1 MKKTKLLVFGLCSI
15 LLLASPLM
23 SCSNDS
29 SSDSSSSSSS
39 SSGNGGGNQNSGS
52 GGSGGS
58 GGAGG
63 STSTTITASEV
74 SAMQANLIG
83 KAKAG
88 DTVTLS
94 AGKVPEDASI
104 TIDKALTVNGNGI
117 DGLTVKVASSV
128 KDNVVLKNFKNA
140 KIEIVK
146 PKVSASA
153 RAVSLNDTISE
164 DGEKIEKF
172 GDGALPL
179 KLEGCTIEE
188 FRAEDDV
195 ALYLGTGDD
204 KSTID
209 DLILKKGAENFTFI
223 ENDADTSKEDRSFVE
238 KMYFEDGLKEINLIG
253 GTFDDVTFADGYADK
268 KLEFNYDAEFEQF
281 KDDSFM
287 EKAFVEERDIAIA
300 EYEATN
306 GKGVYKFEM
315 TKADFNKLNGY
326 MGVIFL
332 NDEQAAA
339 ATGVVDL
346 EAFQKKATYDTPMYN
361 MAIMGAFRVK
371 DSRATGLQPLYG
383 RNSSYLD
390 YNDAFFGNNFRDFVR
405 KIYLDNYAIYS
416 KEAIIIDIG
425 EEKVTLYVN
434 MAAIKKQDVTIN
446 ITPNYGEEGAAPEG
460 IFEGGS
466 KFTRVDLTGYKPYFI
481 IDAGVQDSNGVPMA
495 YESSIEFQFLY
506 DVDVSNEIPDTYGSN
521 AISFIDNCISK
532 PNENQSFPK
541 NRWIYL
547 PISPDQKSD
556 VGEPLYYPFA
566 MTEVTEVYPDVS
578 AVEAAEWSVNQEHI
592 TVAYYDPELKLMYN
606 DETIIKENLNPMD
619 AWEYYYDKNFE
630 YKIPCDPMAFAGGLY
645 WGFDSKV
652 VPEKITTVY
661 ARPKRFVTFFTKEV
675 DPETN
680 KERDEYVPGLFDIGF
695 INFPNISPEIM
706 GLPGPHIFFKTYDPE
721 TKELSDKI
729 TKPTEVNDYGFV
741 YLVEAYVNLV
751 IADPND
757 ATKLKEIGSRKVEA
771 LPITGE
777 GGEYNPNGNVGETY
791 FYASAEMT
799 AGSQYTP
806 ATKSNLNESLGT
818 KLYFDL
824 PVKIL
829 TSDNSK
835 VKSSLNYFEFK
846 GKLDKG
852 EKFYISQSPAPAFTD
867 PEGIEHPAQTEE
879 DITWTA
885 AKLEKYVTEDL
896 LNGMIQPIRAYDE
909 LLNNTSVT
917 VHELVDGFDENG
929 DPKKVDQTMIT
940 SISSVLADFDTG
952 MASFYSDEE
961 MKTLLTR
968 AQLSALEE
976 NANIYR
982 KYKTFKVYMINAFD
996 GKPFDT
1002 PQSKTINNI
1011 VMEILNDPNSHLY
1024 ADADCK
1030 TEYTTEDQIKALEE
1044 GTSLYQKTVVPETN
1058 N

>member
-1 MKKTKLLVFGLCSI
+1 MKKISLFGKAFISAALFALVFTGCPKP
-15 LLLASPLM
+15 AGANTDPDTPE
-23 SCSNDS
+23 NP
-29 SSDSSSSSSS
+29 
-39 SSGNGGGNQNSGS
+39 GNPTNPDNPGN
-52 GGSGGS
+52 
-58 GGAGG
+58 
-63 STSTTITASEV
+63 TDSTTTIDAAALSALQKKITD
-74 SAMQANLIG
+74 
-83 KAKAG
+83 AKAG
-88 DTVTLS
+88 STVTLQ
-94 AGKVPEDASI
+94 AGKVAAGSSI
-104 TIDKALTVNGNGI
+104 SISKAITVDGKGI
-117 DGLTVKVASSV
+117 DGLTVKVSSTV

-140 KIEIVK
+140 SLKIEK
-146 PKVSASA
+146 TASAS
-153 RAVSLNDTISE
+153 RAVSAHDAENE

-172 GDGALPL
+172 GDDALPL
-179 KLEGCTIEE
+179 RLEGCEIKE
-188 FRAEDDV
+188 FIAEDEV
-195 ALYLGTGDD
+195 ALYLGTGDE
-204 KSTID
+204 KTVIEEMN
-209 DLILKKGAENFTFI
+209 LREGAEKFTFI
-223 ENDADTSKEDRSFVE
+223 ENDDGIKAEDRSSIGTLFI
-238 KMYFEDGLKEINLIG
+238 EDGLKEINLIG
-253 GTFDDVTFADGYADK
+253 GSFDDVDFADDFADK
-268 KLEFNYDAEFEQF
+268 KLEFNYDAEFDQF

-287 EKAFVEERDIAIA
+287 EKSFVEEKDIAIA
-300 EYEATN
+300 DYEATN

-332 NDEQAAA
+332 NEEQAEA
-339 ATGVVDL
+339 ATGTLDL
-346 EAFQKKATYDTPMYN
+346 NTFQKKATYETPMYN
-361 MAIMGAFRVK
+361 MSIMGAFRVK
-371 DSRATGLQPLYG
+371 DNRATGLQPLYG

-390 YNDAFFGNNFRDFVR
+390 YNEAFFGNNFRDFVR

-446 ITPNYGEEGAAPEG
+446 ITPNYGEEGAAPTG

-481 IDAGVQDSNGVPMA
+481 IDTGVQDANGVSMA
-495 YESSIEFQFLY
+495 NESSIEYEFLY
-506 DVDVSNEIPDTYGSN
+506 DVDISNEIPDTYGSN
-521 AISFIDNCISK
+521 AISFIDDCISK
-532 PNENQSFPK
+532 PDANQLFPK
-541 NRWIYL
+541 NKWIYL
-547 PISPDQKSD
+547 PISSDQKSD
-556 VGEPLYYPFA
+556 CGEPMYYPFA
-566 MTEVTEVYPDVS
+566 MTEVTGDYPDVS

-619 AWEYYYDKNFE
+619 AWEYYYDNNFE

-645 WGFDSKV
+645 WDFDSKV

-706 GLPGPHIFFKTYDPE
+706 GLPGPHVFFKTYDPE
-721 TKELSDKI
+721 TKKLSDKI

-757 ATKLKEIGSRKVEA
+757 ATKLKEIGSRKVEN

-791 FYASAEMT
+791 FYETAEMT

-806 ATKSNLNESLGT
+806 DTKSKLNESLGT
-818 KLYFDL
+818 KLYFNL

-829 TSDNSK
+829 TSDNMS
-835 VKSSLNYFEFK
+835 VKSSLTYFDFK
-846 GKLDKG
+846 AKLDKG
-852 EKFYISQSPAPAFTD
+852 EKFYTSTQASPAFTD

-885 AKLEKYVTEDL
+885 AKLEKYVTEEL

-909 LLNNTSVT
+909 LVNNTSVN

-929 DPKKVDQTMIT
+929 DPKKLDQTIIT

-952 MASFYSDEE
+952 MASFYSDAE
-961 MKTLLTR
+961 MTASLTR

-976 NANIYR
+976 NANIYI
-982 KYKTFKVYMINAFD
+982 KYKTFKVYMINATD
-996 GKPFDT
+996 GQPFDT
-1002 PQSKTINNI
+1002 PQNKTISSI

-1024 ADADCK
+1024 ADANCT
-1030 TEYTTEDQIKALEE
+1030 TEYTTENQIKALDE
-1044 GTSLYQKTVVPETN
+1044 GTSLYFKFITPEN

>member
-1 MKKTKLLVFGLCSI
+1 MKKISLLAKAFISAALFALVFTGCPKPSG
-15 LLLASPLM
+15 ANTDPDTPENP
-23 SCSNDS
+23 SNPTDP
-29 SSDSSSSSSS
+29 
-39 SSGNGGGNQNSGS
+39 GNSGS
-52 GGSGGS
+52 
-58 GGAGG
+58 
-63 STSTTITASEV
+63 TTTIDAATLTAL
-74 SAMQANLIG
+74 QKKITDAN
-83 KAKAG
+83 AG
-88 DTVTLS
+88 STVTLQ
-94 AGKVPEDASI
+94 AGKVAAGSSI
-104 TIDKALTVNGNGI
+104 SINKAITVDGKGI
-117 DGLTVKVASSV
+117 DGLTVKVSSIV

-140 KIEIVK
+140 SLKIEK
-146 PKVSASA
+146 ASLA
-153 RAVSLNDTISE
+153 PRAVSAHDAENE
-164 DGEKIEKF
+164 AGEKIEKF
-172 GDGALPL
+172 GDDALPL
-179 KLEGCTIEE
+179 RLEGCEIKEII
-188 FRAEDDV
+188 AEDEV
-195 ALYLGTGDD
+195 ALYLGTGDE
-204 KSTID
+204 KTVIEEMN
-209 DLILKKGAENFTFI
+209 LREGAEKFTFI
-223 ENDADTSKEDRSFVE
+223 ENDDGIKAEDRSSIGKLFI
-238 KMYFEDGLKEINLIG
+238 EDGLKEINLIG
-253 GTFDDVTFADGYADK
+253 GVFDNVDFADDFAGE
-268 KLEFNYDAEFEQF
+268 KLDFNYDAEFEQF

-287 EKAFVEERDIAIA
+287 EKAFVEEKDIAIA

-361 MAIMGAFRVK
+361 MSIMGAFRVK
-371 DSRATGLQPLYG
+371 DKATATGLQPLYG

-425 EEKVTLYVN
+425 TEKVTLYVN

-481 IDAGVQDSNGVPMA
+481 IDTGVQDANGISMA
-495 YESSIEFQFLY
+495 NESSIEYAFLY
-506 DVDVSNEIPDTYGSN
+506 DVDTSNEIPDTYGPN

-532 PNENQSFPK
+532 TEANQTFPK
-541 NRWIYL
+541 NIWIYL
-547 PISPDQKSD
+547 PISSDQKSD
-556 VGEPLYYPFA
+556 CGEPLYYPFA
-566 MTEVTEVYPDVS
+566 MTEVTGDYPDVS

-619 AWEYYYDKNFE
+619 AWEYYYDDKFE

-645 WGFDSKV
+645 WDFDSEV

-706 GLPGPHIFFKTYDPE
+706 VLPGPHIFFKTYNPE
-721 TKELSDKI
+721 TKEFSDKI
-729 TKPTEVNDYGFV
+729 TKPTEVNDYDFV

-757 ATKLKEIGSRKVEA
+757 ASKLKEIGSLKVEA

-791 FYASAEMT
+791 FYETAEMT

-806 ATKSNLNESLGT
+806 ATKSKLNESLGT

-829 TSDNSK
+829 TSDNMS

-846 GKLDKG
+846 EKLDKG
-852 EKFYISQSPAPAFTD
+852 EKFYISTQASPAFTD
-867 PEGIEHPAQTEE
+867 PVTGEEIPAQTVE

-909 LLNNTSVT
+909 LENNTSVT

-929 DPKKVDQTMIT
+929 DPKKVDQTRIT

-952 MASFYSDEE
+952 SASFYSDEE
-961 MKTLLTR
+961 MKPLLTR

-976 NANIYR
+976 NANIYI
-982 KYKTFKVYMINAFD
+982 KYKTFKVYMINAAD
-996 GKPFDT
+996 GEPSDT
-1002 PQSKTINNI
+1002 PQNKTISSI
-1011 VMEILNDPNSHLY
+1011 VMEILNDPNSHIY
-1024 ADADCK
+1024 ADVACT
-1030 TEYTTEDQIKALEE
+1030 TEYTTEEQIKALDE
-1044 GTSLYQKTVVPETN
+1044 GTSLYWKFDAPDN

>member
-1 MKKTKLLVFGLCSI
+1 MIFSRGGKDKKISLFGKAFISAALFALVFTGCPKP
-15 LLLASPLM
+15 AGANTDPDTPE
-23 SCSNDS
+23 NP
-29 SSDSSSSSSS
+29 
-39 SSGNGGGNQNSGS
+39 GNPTNPDNPGN
-52 GGSGGS
+52 
-58 GGAGG
+58 
-63 STSTTITASEV
+63 TDSTTTIDAAALSALQKKITD
-74 SAMQANLIG
+74 
-83 KAKAG
+83 AKAG
-88 DTVTLS
+88 STVTLQ
-94 AGKVPEDASI
+94 AGKVAAGSSI
-104 TIDKALTVNGNGI
+104 SISKAITVDGKGI
-117 DGLTVKVASSV
+117 DGLTVKVSSTV

-140 KIEIVK
+140 SLKIEK
-146 PKVSASA
+146 TASAS
-153 RAVSLNDTISE
+153 RAVSAHDAENE

-172 GDGALPL
+172 GDDALPL
-179 KLEGCTIEE
+179 RLEGCEIKE
-188 FRAEDDV
+188 FIAEDEV
-195 ALYLGTGDD
+195 ALYLGTGDE
-204 KSTID
+204 KTVIEEMN
-209 DLILKKGAENFTFI
+209 LREGAEKFTFI
-223 ENDADTSKEDRSFVE
+223 ENDDGIKTEDRSSIGKLFI
-238 KMYFEDGLKEINLIG
+238 EDGLKEINLIG
-253 GTFDDVTFADGYADK
+253 GSFDDVDFADDFADK
-268 KLEFNYDAEFEQF
+268 KLDFNYDAEFEQF

-287 EKAFVEERDIAIA
+287 EKSFVEERDIAIA

-332 NDEQAAA
+332 NEEQAEA
-339 ATGVVDL
+339 ATGTLDL
-346 EAFQKKATYDTPMYN
+346 NTFQKKATYETPMYN
-361 MAIMGAFRVK
+361 MSIMGAFRVK
-371 DSRATGLQPLYG
+371 DNRATGLQPLYG

-390 YNDAFFGNNFRDFVR
+390 YNEAFFGNNFRDFVR

-446 ITPNYGEEGAAPEG
+446 ITPNYGEEGAAPTG

-466 KFTRVDLTGYKPYFI
+466 KFARVDLTGYKPYFI
-481 IDAGVQDSNGVPMA
+481 IDTGVQDANGISMA
-495 YESSIEFQFLY
+495 NESSIEYEFLY
-506 DVDVSNEIPDTYGSN
+506 DVDISNEIPDTYGSN

-532 PNENQSFPK
+532 PEANQLFPK
-541 NRWIYL
+541 NKWIYL
-547 PISPDQKSD
+547 PISSDQKSD
-556 VGEPLYYPFA
+556 CGEPMYYPFA
-566 MTEVTEVYPDVS
+566 MTEVTGDYPDVS

-619 AWEYYYDKNFE
+619 AWEYYYDNNFE

-645 WGFDSKV
+645 WDFDSKV

-680 KERDEYVPGLFDIGF
+680 KERDEYVPGIFDIGY
-695 INFPNISPEIM
+695 INFPNISAEIM

-751 IADPND
+751 IANPKD
-757 ATKLKEIGSRKVEA
+757 ATKLKEIGSRKVEN

-791 FYASAEMT
+791 FYETAEMT

-806 ATKSNLNESLGT
+806 DTKSKLNESLGT

-846 GKLDKG
+846 EKLDKG
-852 EKFYISQSPAPAFTD
+852 EKFYISTQASPAFTD
-867 PEGIEHPAQTEE
+867 PVTGEEIPAQTVE

-929 DPKKVDQTMIT
+929 DPKKIDQTIIT
-940 SISSVLADFDTG
+940 SISSILAEFDTG
-952 MASFYSDEE
+952 MASFYSDAE
-961 MKTLLTR
+961 MTASLTR

-976 NANIYR
+976 NASIYK
-982 KYKTFKVYMINAFD
+982 KYKTFKVDIINAFD
-996 GKPFDT
+996 GQPFGN
-1002 PQSKTINNI
+1002 PQNKTINSI

-1024 ADADCK
+1024 ADADCT
-1030 TEYTTEDQIKALEE
+1030 TEYTTENQIKALDD
-1044 GTSLYQKTVVPETN
+1044 GTSLYFKFITPEN

>member
-1 MKKTKLLVFGLCSI
+1 MKKISLFGKAFISAALFTLVFTGCPKPSG
-15 LLLASPLM
+15 ANNEPDTPENP
-23 SCSNDS
+23 SNPTNPD
-29 SSDSSSSSSS
+29 
-39 SSGNGGGNQNSGS
+39 NSG
-52 GGSGGS
+52 
-58 GGAGG
+58 
-63 STSTTITASEV
+63 TSDLTTIDATTL
-74 SAMQANLIG
+74 SALQKKITD
-83 KAKAG
+83 AKAG
-88 DTVTLS
+88 DTVVLQS
-94 AGKVPEDASI
+94 GKVAAASAISISKAI
-104 TIDKALTVNGNGI
+104 TVDGKGI
-117 DGLTVKVASSV
+117 DGLTVKVTSTV

-140 KIEIVK
+140 TLKIEK
-146 PKVSASA
+146 DSSAP
-153 RAVSLNDTISE
+153 RAVTAHDAES

-172 GDGALPL
+172 GDDALPL
-179 KLEGCTIEE
+179 RLEGCEIKE
-188 FRAEDDV
+188 FIAEDEV
-195 ALYLGTGDD
+195 ALYLGTGDE
-204 KSTID
+204 KTVIEEMN
-209 DLILKKGAENFTFI
+209 LREGAEKFTFI
-223 ENDADTSKEDRSFVE
+223 ENDDGIKAEDRSSIGKLFI
-238 KMYFEDGLKEINLIG
+238 EDGLKEINLIG
-253 GTFDDVTFADGYADK
+253 GSFDDVDFADDFADK
-268 KLEFNYDAEFEQF
+268 KLDFNYDAEFEQF
-281 KDDSFM
+281 RDDSFM
-287 EKAFVEERDIAIA
+287 EKSFVEERDIAIA

-315 TKADFNKLNGY
+315 TTADFNKLNGY

-332 NDEQAAA
+332 NDDQAKA
-339 ATGVVDL
+339 ATGNCDL
-346 EAFQKKATYDTPMYN
+346 EAFQKKATYETPMYN
-361 MAIMGAFRVK
+361 MSIMGAFRVK
-371 DSRATGLQPLYG
+371 DNRATGLQPLYG

-446 ITPNYGEEGAAPEG
+446 ITPNYGEEGAAPTG

-481 IDAGVQDSNGVPMA
+481 IDTGVQDANGISMA
-495 YESSIEFQFLY
+495 NESSIEYQFLY

-532 PNENQSFPK
+532 PEANQLFPK
-541 NRWIYL
+541 NKWIYL
-547 PISPDQKSD
+547 PISSDQKSD
-556 VGEPLYYPFA
+556 CGEPMYYPFA
-566 MTEVTEVYPDVS
+566 MTEVTGDYPDVS

-606 DETIIKENLNPMD
+606 DETIIKENLNPLD
-619 AWEYYYDKNFE
+619 AWEYYYDDKFE

-645 WGFDSKV
+645 WDFDSKV

-706 GLPGPHIFFKTYDPE
+706 GLPGPHVFFKTYDPE
-721 TKELSDKI
+721 TKKLSDKI

-818 KLYFDL
+818 KLYFNL

-829 TSDNSK
+829 TSDNMS
-835 VKSSLNYFEFK
+835 VKSSLTYFEFK
-846 GKLDKG
+846 AKLDKG
-852 EKFYISQSPAPAFTD
+852 EKFYISTQASPAFTD
-867 PEGIEHPAQTEE
+867 PVTGEEHPAQTED

-896 LNGMIQPIRAYDE
+896 LNGMIQPIRAYEE
-909 LLNNTSVT
+909 LENNKNVT
-917 VHELVDGFDENG
+917 VHDWMDGVDENG
-929 DPKKVDQTMIT
+929 DPKKIDQTST
-940 SISSVLADFDTG
+940 TYISSVLADFDTG

-996 GKPFDT
+996 GKPSDT
-1002 PQSKTINNI
+1002 PDTRAINDVI
-1011 VMEILNDPNSHLY
+1011 DQGIIDPNTHVY
-1024 ADADCK
+1024 ADAACT
-1030 TEYTTEDQIKALEE
+1030 TEYTTAAQIKALDD
-1044 GTSLYQKTVVPETN
+1044 GTSLYWKFDAPDN